1 MVEMSNKNQ
10 SSKQNQDDHYNY
22 KEKNTCRQRS
32 RSKDSNDGF
41 TYSKI
46 INSEH
51 CLPNQLATKNLE
63 KNLNESD
70 KNLSGAVQNPADLIA
85 QPVVVIDRLLNGN
98 ELDLET
104 IIGTNQVKHLIKS
117 SDAKTFKKT
126 NKKIDLSNQQSIGK

>member
-1 MVEMSNKNQ
+1 MVEISNKNQ

-32 RSKDSNDGF
+32 RSKDSNGF

-46 INSEH
+46 INSEN

>member
-1 MVEMSNKNQ
+1 MGEISNKNPF
-10 SSKQNQDDHYNY
+10 SKQNQDDHYNY

-41 TYSKI
+41 TYSKV
-46 INSEH
+46 NSSEN

-70 KNLSGAVQNPADLIA
+70 KNLSGTLQKPADLIA

-117 SDAKTFKKT
+117 SDAKIFKKT